1 MTLKTLSTVSLIAAT
16 LTTGMV
22 AGLMADWAY
31 TILPGLGRASD
42 RTFVEGIQQLN
53 RAIQNG
59 WFFLSFLGAILF
71 AALAAFLAWRGHGR
85 DALPW
90 IIAGL
95 VLYLVTFII
104 TVAANIPL
112 NEQLDKA
119 GDPGQIKDLAAVRAD
134 FESTWVAWHIVRTVA
149 NIAAFACLAW
159 ALVIHGGQRDA
170 RPTDSAGSASHQP
183 IPASPYQP
191 QAHPQPHGPMY
202 TPPVQPR

>member
-1 MTLKTLSTVSLIAAT
+1 MTMKTLSTFSLIAAT

-31 TILPGLGRASD
+31 TVLPGLGRASD
-42 RTFVEGIQQLN
+42 RTFVEAIQQLN

-71 AALAAFLAWRGHGR
+71 AGLAAFLAWRGHGR

-95 VLYLVTFII
+95 ALYLVTFII

-112 NEQLDKA
+112 NDQIDKA
-119 GDPGQIKDLAAVRAD
+119 GDPAQIKDLAAVRAG
-134 FESTWVAWHIVRTVA
+134 FESKWIAWHLVRTVA

-159 ALVIHGGQRDA
+159 ALVVHGGQRD
-170 RPTDSAGSASHQP
+170 TKSAASADAASHQP
-183 IPASPYQP
+183 MAAPHQH
-191 QAHPQPHGPMY
+191 QAHRPVPA
-202 TPPVQPR
+202 PPAQHR

>member
-1 MTLKTLSTVSLIAAT
+1 MKYLSTVSLIAAT

-31 TILPGLGRASD
+31 TILPGLGRSSD
-42 RTFVEGIQQLN
+42 RTFVEAVQQLN

-71 AALAAFLAWRGHGR
+71 GGLAAYLAWRGHGR

-95 VLYLVTFII
+95 ALYLVTFVI
-104 TVAANIPL
+104 TFAANIPL
-112 NEQLDKA
+112 NERIDKA
-119 GDPGQIKDLAAVRAD
+119 GDPARIKDLAAVRAD
-134 FESTWVAWHIVRTVA
+134 FESTWMAWHIVRTLA

-159 ALVIHGGQRDA
+159 ALVIHGGQRVKADGAADA
-170 RPTDSAGSASHQP
+170 GRASRQPVAAVDQHPTR
-183 IPASPYQP
+183 
-191 QAHPQPHGPMY
+191 PQPHGPAPA
-202 TPPVQPR
+202 PPVQP